1 MTTTDTLID
10 RLGRLSTTSL
20 VDASPTLRVLPARLR
35 PVAAG
40 RHLVGRV
47 VTARANRDLMS
58 VIHAL
63 RGAGPGDVLVV
74 DAGGDER
81 AVAGELFG
89 TEALRRG
96 LAGIVILGR
105 SRDTATLAGLP
116 LPVWSTGSAPNAYPA
131 KALPETGTSLDLDG
145 VRVAPGDILV
155 GDDDGLVAGSEDE
168 LATAVDGAEAI
179 ESREKALQARMLDG
193 ASLFDVMNY
202 DEHLAAL
209 REGRPGGLAFG

>member
-1 MTTTDTLID
+1 MTTTDDLLP
-10 RLGRLSTTSL
+10 RLAGLSTTSL
-20 VDASPTLRVLPARLR
+20 VDASPSLRVLPARLR
-35 PVAAG
+35 PVVPG

-63 RGAGPGDVLVV
+63 RDAGPGDVLVV

-96 LAGIVILGR
+96 LAGIVVLGR

-131 KALPETGTSLDLDG
+131 TALPETGTTLDLDG
-145 VRVAPGDILV
+145 VRVDPGEIVV
-155 GDDDGLVAGSEDE
+155 GDDDGLLVGSRAE
-168 LATAVDGAEAI
+168 LAAAVDGAEAI
-179 ESREKALQARMLDG
+179 EAREKALQARMLEG
-193 ASLFDVMNY
+193 ASLFEVMNY

-209 REGRPGGLAFG
+209 RDGRPGGLAFG

>member
-1 MTTTDTLID
+1 MTTENLLH

-20 VDASPTLRVLPARLR
+20 VDASPTLRILPPRLR
-35 PVAAG
+35 PVVPG

-63 RGAGPGDVLVV
+63 RESGPGDVLVV
-74 DAGGDER
+74 DAGGDDR

-96 LAGIVILGR
+96 LAGLVILGR

-131 KALPETGTSLDLDG
+131 KSLPETGISLSLDG
-145 VRVAPGDILV
+145 VRVDPGELV
-155 GDDDGLVAGSEDE
+155 IGDDDGLVVGSESDFG
-168 LATAVDGAEAI
+168 AAVDGAEAI
-179 ESREKALQARMLDG
+179 ETREKGLQARMLDG

-209 REGRPGGLAFG
+209 RDGRPGGLAFG